1 MSACACD
8 DVRLWG
14 VRTALEV
21 KGECWICKD
30 YVPLLSPRQIQYS
43 LRQDRLYNASNGSR
57 SSVSNGS
64 GKSSFHLNHIKVAPK
79 AKSTNHGNIR
89 HRHRQ
94 LTVYQLKYKR
104 VKAQRNIKVLIE
116 NKLRDD
122 RASIRE
128 ALYLVYTYNGPF
140 LQKVGDKGKAG
151 AFLRREGLGAMFV
164 KMEDQE
170 VKWEWLQ
177 NRVNDGEDEI
187 HLV

>member
-30 YVPLLSPRQIQYS
+30 YVPLLSPRQIRYS
-43 LRQDRLYNASNGSR
+43 LRQDRLSNASNGSR

-64 GKSSFHLNHIKVAPK
+64 DNVIE
-79 AKSTNHGNIR
+79 I
-89 HRHRQ
+89 
-94 LTVYQLKYKR
+94 VYQLDYKR

-122 RASIRE
+122 RASIRD
-128 ALYLVYTYNGPF
+128 ALYLIYTYNGPF
-140 LQKVGDKGKAG
+140 LQKVGDKGKA
-151 AFLRREGLGAMFV
+151 ADFLRREGLGAMFV

-187 HLV
+187 HHV